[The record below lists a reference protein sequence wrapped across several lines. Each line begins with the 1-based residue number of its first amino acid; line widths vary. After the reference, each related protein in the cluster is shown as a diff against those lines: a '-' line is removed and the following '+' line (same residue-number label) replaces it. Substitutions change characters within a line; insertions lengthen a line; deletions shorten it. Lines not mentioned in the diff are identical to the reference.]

1 MMSVFQGG
9 LKHISQRWILGFL
22 VISGTISAVTLV
34 KLQSITASSSFEEE
48 IVFPEIR
55 TVTALGRLE
64 PEGEVIQL
72 SATTSNEGSRVFQL
86 LVTEGETVQVGQVV
100 AILDSRDRF
109 QADLFEAQERLSIAQ
124 IQLEQTLAGAK
135 QGEIDAQRAEIA
147 RLEAQRQGDIMAQQ
161 ATIARMEA
169 EVVNAE
175 DEYRRY
181 QGLYE
186 VIWGDRHP
194 ETPGG

>member
-1 MMSVFQGG
+1 MEIPIVMSVFQGG

-64 PEGEVIQL
+64 PDGEVIQL

-135 QGEIDAQRAEIA
+135 QGEIDAQRVK
-147 RLEAQRQGDIMAQQ
+147 LPD
-161 ATIARMEA
+161 
-169 EVVNAE
+169 
-175 DEYRRY
+175 
-181 QGLYE
+181 
-186 VIWGDRHP
+186 
-194 ETPGG
+194 

>member
-64 PEGEVIQL
+64 PDGEVIQL

-135 QGEIDAQRAEIA
+135 QGEIDAQRVK
-147 RLEAQRQGDIMAQQ
+147 LPD
-161 ATIARMEA
+161 
-169 EVVNAE
+169 
-175 DEYRRY
+175 
-181 QGLYE
+181 
-186 VIWGDRHP
+186 
-194 ETPGG
+194 

>member
-1 MMSVFQGG
+1 MEIPIVMSVFQGG

-22 VISGTISAVTLV
+22 IISGIISAVTLV

-135 QGEIDAQRAEIA
+135 QGEIDAQRVK
-147 RLEAQRQGDIMAQQ
+147 LPD
-161 ATIARMEA
+161 
-169 EVVNAE
+169 
-175 DEYRRY
+175 
-181 QGLYE
+181 
-186 VIWGDRHP
+186 
-194 ETPGG
+194 

>member
-1 MMSVFQGG
+1 MEIPIVMSVFQGG

-22 VISGTISAVTLV
+22 IISGIISAVTLV

-64 PEGEVIQL
+64 PDGEVIQL

-135 QGEIDAQRAEIA
+135 QGEIDAQRVK
-147 RLEAQRQGDIMAQQ
+147 LPD
-161 ATIARMEA
+161 
-169 EVVNAE
+169 
-175 DEYRRY
+175 
-181 QGLYE
+181 
-186 VIWGDRHP
+186 
-194 ETPGG
+194 